1 MTAKSVSK
9 ICSDDGCDRPSKVRG
24 LCDPHYRRFRKSAD
38 YTRQRI
44 YPVGDTPELAFW
56 SLVTLTAD
64 IDRCWEWQAGL
75 TNYGYGQARLSDRQ
89 ETAHRV
95 AWFYVTGSLPVLNL
109 LHSCDNRKCVNPNH
123 LREGTQQ
130 DNVNDAISRGRHAY
144 GETNGRSKLNV
155 AKVRAIREQYARGGV
170 THRGLA
176 HQFHV
181 SHGAI
186 GRILRKVDWR
196 HVN

>member
-1 MTAKSVSK
+1 MYKNGSAW
-9 ICSDDGCDRPSKVRG
+9 SDVRLQLNDIRLDLLVEARVPS
-24 LCDPHYRRFRKSAD
+24 
-38 YTRQRI
+38 
-44 YPVGDTPELAFW
+44 
-56 SLVTLTAD
+56 
-64 IDRCWEWQAGL
+64 
-75 TNYGYGQARLSDRQ
+75 
-89 ETAHRV
+89 
-95 AWFYVTGSLPVLNL
+95 VLNL